1 MRLFVLT
8 FCFAF
13 PSSAARFSL
22 FLFPS
27 HGVLLGGL
35 AGAAE
40 LARRRAEL
48 RASHSVAYHW
58 AVMRTDGEAMASVGR
73 LAASGALAPHIGRV
87 LPLAAAA
94 EAHAL
99 VESGAA
105 GGKVV
110 LRVDGDEDAAEEAEE
125 AEADAGVAA
134 PAQQQPV

>member
-1 MRLFVLT
+1 MRLLT
-8 FCFAF
+8 
-13 PSSAARFSL
+13 RFSL
-22 FLFPS
+22 PHRS

-48 RASHSVAYHW
+48 RATYSVGYHW

-73 LAASGALAPHIGRV
+73 LASSGALVPHVGRV
-87 LPLAAAA
+87 LPLSRVA

-99 VESGAA
+99 VEAGAA

-110 LRVDGDEDAAEEAEE
+110 LRVEEEEGGAGAGAGVDAAPE
-125 AEADAGVAA
+125 
-134 PAQQQPV
+134 QQQPV

>member
-1 MRLFVLT
+1 M
-8 FCFAF
+8 
-13 PSSAARFSL
+13 
-22 FLFPS
+22 
-27 HGVLLGGL
+27 LLGGL

-73 LAASGALAPHIGRV
+73 LAASGALAPHLGRV

-110 LRVDGDEDAAEEAEE
+110 LTMAEEPEAAQQAE
-125 AEADAGVAA
+125 AEAAA
-134 PAQQQPV
+134 AA